1 MNAPIQM
8 ESRELG
14 ERLKAARSR
23 AGLTQGRAADRL
35 GLARTTL
42 VAIEKGQRP
51 VKAEEIRSLTMLYG
65 VSVNSLLRPSAV
77 HVELVPH
84 FRSLKGANDDAVA
97 DATRLLNDLAAAEV
111 ELEHMLGK
119 PLSTAYPPERPIL
132 AGEVKEQ
139 AEEAAMELR
148 HRLGI
153 GLAPV
158 NDMISLLE
166 LEIGIRVFVRPLG
179 DGRISGLFA
188 YHDQIGACILINK
201 NHPRERRALTGAH
214 ELGHFV
220 SNRRDP
226 DVFIEDGK
234 ENSKEERFATAFG
247 LAFLLPAI
255 LVRKRFDEFVT
266 DEKHFSPRHL
276 IFMAHALH
284 VSTEA
289 ICRRLEDMKLLPR
302 GKWESLKERG
312 FSGEIERQALGDQP
326 QGEASVFPPRILYL
340 AAEAFGRGLVS
351 EGQLAGMLRMN
362 RVEIREMLD
371 LLDSG
376 KYDDAESIPVK

>member
-1 MNAPIQM
+1 M

-14 ERLKAARSR
+14 ERLRAARSR
-23 AGLTQGRAADRL
+23 AGLTQSHAADRL

-51 VKAEEIRSLTMLYG
+51 VKPEEVRSITNLYD
-65 VSVNSLLRPSAV
+65 VSVNTLLRPSAV

-84 FRSLKGANDDAVA
+84 FRSLKGAKEDAVA

-111 ELEHMLGK
+111 ELEHLLGK
-119 PLSTAYPPERPIL
+119 PLNPSYPSERPIL
-132 AGEVKEQ
+132 TGDVKEQ
-139 AEEAAMELR
+139 AEEAAMEFR

-158 NDMISLLE
+158 NDMVSLLE

-179 DGRISGLFA
+179 DSRISGLFA
-188 YHDQIGACILINK
+188 YHDRIGACILINQ

-214 ELGHFV
+214 ELGHFA
-220 SNRRDP
+220 SNRREP

-247 LAFLLPAI
+247 LAFLMPAI
-255 LVRKRFDEFVT
+255 LVRKRFHEFVS
-266 DEKHFSPRHL
+266 EKNLFSPRHL
-276 IFMAHALH
+276 IFMAHALQ
-284 VSTEA
+284 VSSEA
-289 ICRRLEDMKLLPR
+289 MCRRLEDMNLLSR
-302 GKWESLKERG
+302 GKWESLKDRG
-312 FSGEIERQALGDQP
+312 FSGDIQLQVLGDKP
-326 QGEASVFPPRILYL
+326 RGEVSVFPPRIQFL
-340 AAEAFGRGLVS
+340 ATEAHERGLVT
-351 EGQLAGMLRMN
+351 EGQLAGMLKMN

-371 LLDSG
+371 LLDFG
-376 KYDDAESIPVK
+376 KSDDFEPVAVK

>member
-1 MNAPIQM
+1 MSAPIKM

-14 ERLKAARSR
+14 QRLKAARSR
-23 AGLTQGRAADRL
+23 AGLTQGHAADRL

-51 VKAEEIRSLTMLYG
+51 VKPEEIRSITMLYG
-65 VSVNSLLRPSAV
+65 LSVNALLRPSAV

-119 PLSTAYPPERPIL
+119 PLNPSYPPERPIL
-132 AGEVKEQ
+132 AGDVREQ
-139 AEEAAMELR
+139 AEDAAMELR

-158 NDMISLLE
+158 SDMISLLD

-188 YHDQIGACILINK
+188 YHDQIGACILINR
-201 NHPRERRALTGAH
+201 NHPRERRSLTGAH

-220 SNRRDP
+220 SNRREP

-234 ENSKEERFATAFG
+234 VNSKEERFATAFG
-247 LAFLLPAI
+247 LAFLMPAI
-255 LVRKRFDEFVT
+255 LVRKRFHDFVT
-266 DEKHFSPRHL
+266 DGKLFSPRHL

-289 ICRRLEDMKLLPR
+289 MCRRLEDMNLLPR

-312 FSGEIERQALGDQP
+312 FSGETERQGLGDKP
-326 QGEASVFPPRILYL
+326 RGEGSIFPPRIQFL
-340 AAEAFGRGLVS
+340 AAEAHGRGFVS
-351 EGQLAGMLRMN
+351 EGQLAGMLKMN
-362 RVEIREMLD
+362 RVEVREMLD

-376 KYDDAESIPVK
+376 KYDDVESIPVK